1 MRNAIKNIMKILS
14 IETSCDDTGIT
25 LMKARGGTKNP
36 SFEVLAD
43 GLVTQKIHAQYG
55 GVYPMIAKREHIK
68 NLPILLEKILP
79 PPRQRLGGGL
89 GGFQRKQVDV
99 LAVTSGP
106 GLEPCLWTGITLAQE
121 LGEKWSVP
129 VVPVNHME
137 GHILSVFGN
146 KKGKFKIPKVVF
158 PVLALLVSG
167 GHTELV
173 LIKDWG
179 KYKIIGKTLDDA
191 AGEAFD
197 KVARMLGLPYPGGPH
212 ISKLAEKERGKE
224 KQDSEGVRS
233 TTGARLQQ
241 FSSKK
246 IAYPEKLGF
255 SLTLPRP
262 ILHSKNFDFSFS
274 GLKTAVL
281 YLIKKIGP
289 LDQKKKSQIAM
300 EFENAVV
307 ETLVYKTKKA
317 VEKHKTKTV
326 IMAGGV
332 AVNKHLRKKMKKSLG
347 KENRLLFPTKELARD
362 NAIMIGMAGYLRYL
376 KKKIGVKNTIKI
388 KAEGK
393 LQLSR

>member
-1 MRNAIKNIMKILS
+1 
-14 IETSCDDTGIT
+14 
-25 LMKARGGTKNP
+25 MKARGGTKNP

-55 GVYPMIAKREHIK
+55 GVSPMMAKREHIK

-89 GGFQRKQVDV
+89 GSFRGKPVDV
-99 LAVTSGP
+99 IAVTSGP

-146 KKGKFKIPKVVF
+146 KKGKFKIPSQKGKQAKINF

-212 ISKLAEKERGKE
+212 ISKLAEKERIMFLKRLGSATARARGIFQQKNIRASQ
-224 KQDSEGVRS
+224 KYNSE
-233 TTGARLQQ
+233 
-241 FSSKK
+241 
-246 IAYPEKLGF
+246 IN
-255 SLTLPRP
+255 LPRP
-262 ILHSKNFDFSFS
+262 MLYSKNFDFSFS